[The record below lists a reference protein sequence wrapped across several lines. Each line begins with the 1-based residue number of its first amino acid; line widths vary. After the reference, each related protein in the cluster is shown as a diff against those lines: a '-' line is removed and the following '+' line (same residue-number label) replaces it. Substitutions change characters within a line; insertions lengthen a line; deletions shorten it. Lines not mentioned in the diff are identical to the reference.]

1 MKKKMRVNH
10 FNRSLSLLLMLVFM
24 LCTNRAWA
32 DDVTIDS
39 NEQSVLMPVNGTNY
53 VTISE
58 GITSFKVYDDGGAD
72 SYYSDNC
79 KGTLVLTAPEGYKL
93 QLTGSITTETG
104 WDKLTV
110 YDSDGTTKLLD
121 GVSSESD
128 PNYSYAYLATDI
140 STITST
146 GRSMTL
152 YFDSDSG
159 MNADGLDL
167 TVTVIPDES
176 GSGEVTVNTYTSSFD
191 EFDNDAIQVV
201 TTEGNDWT
209 LTSAPS
215 GYKAYGTLMSG
226 TTKCVGFEVSSG
238 TGTYTLSP
246 AFPITGELS
255 KITILVM
262 SAENIVLNEAD
273 GTFVYDSTEGDFDK
287 YVLTLTP
294 GSGITLNNITFTSD
308 NKWLFVQ
315 SITVETT
322 TTGGG
327 GESSKIQGEDKLIPV
342 SGSDTYDIPEGVDWF
357 KVYDNGGA
365 EGEYSSGC
373 DGSLVLTAPEGCT
386 LQLTGTVLTESY
398 ELDRLSVYD
407 GNNTEG
413 TLLLQ
418 VYSTTQDT
426 SVDIGTITSTGRSLT
441 LNFES
446 DQSVVNAGLDL
457 TVTVISDGGGDT
469 PILDPE
475 YTINVTQ
482 YQGGYVNVADNL
494 EKAKAGDEITLWP
507 SVSSGN
513 ILSNLSVVD
522 ENGDPVSVNGG
533 KWYNTTATFIM
544 PASNVYITPQYT
556 PASEVADN
564 LYVNMEEYG
573 STSALIP
580 SGVKSFKIYDDGGA
594 EGNYS
599 YGFSSLTI
607 FAPSGKTI
615 QLTGNIATYY
625 GDRLIVY
632 EGNTD
637 TELADKR
644 SETSGTLTDIGSV
657 ISTGRSIRL
666 LFNTYTDKQY
676 PGLDL
681 TVKVIDLSLADNGTD
696 NASDITEQS
705 GTENINVAL
714 NGRTFYKDGLWN
726 TICLPFDVTIAN
738 SPLAGATAKTL
749 TNASM
754 ENTHVTLVFGEAVE
768 TLHAGV
774 PYLIKWENNGSADI
788 VNPVFTG
795 VNITATTPQ
804 TITFADGCVKFIG
817 YYDAFNITAANDDI
831 YYMTGN
837 NELKPTAKD
846 RTLKAFRTYFQFKE
860 NNGGSSSDAKT
871 FSFSYYFDDYATGI
885 SSVGDAGS
893 DSRALDNNSWYT
905 LDGRKLSGKP
915 VQRGIYVNSGKKVV
929 IK

>member
-39 NEQSVLMPVNGTNY
+39 NEQSVLMPVNGQDNA
-53 VTISE
+53 TIAE
-58 GITSFKVYDDGGAD
+58 GITSFKVYDNGGAD
-72 SYYSDNC
+72 SYYADNC

-121 GVSSESD
+121 GFSSDSD
-128 PNYSYAYLATDI
+128 PNKPYAYLATDI

-176 GSGEVTVNTYTSSFD
+176 GSG
-191 EFDNDAIQVV
+191 
-201 TTEGNDWT
+201 
-209 LTSAPS
+209 
-215 GYKAYGTLMSG
+215 
-226 TTKCVGFEVSSG
+226 
-238 TGTYTLSP
+238 
-246 AFPITGELS
+246 
-255 KITILVM
+255 
-262 SAENIVLNEAD
+262 
-273 GTFVYDSTEGDFDK
+273 
-287 YVLTLTP
+287 
-294 GSGITLNNITFTSD
+294 
-308 NKWLFVQ
+308 
-315 SITVETT
+315 
-322 TTGGG
+322 

-342 SGSDTYDIPEGVDWF
+342 SGSDTYIIPDNVGWF
-357 KVYDNGGA
+357 KVYDDGGA
-365 EGEYSSGC
+365 EGKYSSGC
-373 DGSLVLTAPEGCT
+373 DGSLVLTAPEGCK

-407 GNNTEG
+407 GDNTEG

-418 VYSTTQDT
+418 VYSKTQDI

-522 ENGDPVSVNGG
+522 ENGAPVSVNGG

-754 ENTHVTLVFGEAVE
+754 EKTHATLVFGDAVE

>member
-1 MKKKMRVNH
+1 M
-10 FNRSLSLLLMLVFM
+10 
-24 LCTNRAWA
+24 
-32 DDVTIDS
+32 
-39 NEQSVLMPVNGTNY
+39 
-53 VTISE
+53 
-58 GITSFKVYDDGGAD
+58 
-72 SYYSDNC
+72 
-79 KGTLVLTAPEGYKL
+79 
-93 QLTGSITTETG
+93 
-104 WDKLTV
+104 
-110 YDSDGTTKLLD
+110 
-121 GVSSESD
+121 
-128 PNYSYAYLATDI
+128 
-140 STITST
+140 
-146 GRSMTL
+146 
-152 YFDSDSG
+152 
-159 MNADGLDL
+159 
-167 TVTVIPDES
+167 
-176 GSGEVTVNTYTSSFD
+176 
-191 EFDNDAIQVV
+191 
-201 TTEGNDWT
+201 
-209 LTSAPS
+209 
-215 GYKAYGTLMSG
+215 
-226 TTKCVGFEVSSG
+226 
-238 TGTYTLSP
+238 
-246 AFPITGELS
+246 
-255 KITILVM
+255 
-262 SAENIVLNEAD
+262 
-273 GTFVYDSTEGDFDK
+273 
-287 YVLTLTP
+287 
-294 GSGITLNNITFTSD
+294 
-308 NKWLFVQ
+308 
-315 SITVETT
+315 
-322 TTGGG
+322 
-327 GESSKIQGEDKLIPV
+327 
-342 SGSDTYDIPEGVDWF
+342 
-357 KVYDNGGA
+357 
-365 EGEYSSGC
+365 
-373 DGSLVLTAPEGCT
+373 
-386 LQLTGTVLTESY
+386 
-398 ELDRLSVYD
+398 
-407 GNNTEG
+407 
-413 TLLLQ
+413 
-418 VYSTTQDT
+418 
-426 SVDIGTITSTGRSLT
+426 
-441 LNFES
+441 
-446 DQSVVNAGLDL
+446 
-457 TVTVISDGGGDT
+457 TVISDGGGDT

-482 YQGGYVNVADNL
+482 YQGGYVNVVDNL

-513 ILSNLSVVD
+513 ILSYLSVVD

-676 PGLDL
+676 PGLNL

-749 TNASM
+749 THASM
-754 ENTHVTLVFGEAVE
+754 EKTHATLVFGDAVE
-768 TLHAGV
+768 TLQAGV

-837 NELKPTAKD
+837 NELKHTAKD
-846 RTLKAFRTYFQFKE
+846 RTMKAFRTYFQFKE
-860 NNGGSSSDAKT
+860 NNGGSSSEAKT

-915 VQRGIYVNSGKKVV
+915 VQRGIYVNNGKKVV

>member
-1 MKKKMRVNH
+1 MKKKMRVNYFKH
-10 FNRSLSLLLMLVFM
+10 SLSLLLMLVFM
-24 LCTNRAWA
+24 LCTNKAWA

-39 NEQSVLMPVNGTNY
+39 NEQSVLMPVNGQDNA
-53 VTISE
+53 TIAE
-58 GITSFKVYDDGGAD
+58 GITSFKVYDNGGAD
-72 SYYSDNC
+72 SYYADNC

-93 QLTGSITTETG
+93 QLTGTITTETNF
-104 WDKLTV
+104 DKLTV

-121 GVSSESD
+121 GVSSDSD
-128 PNYSYAYLATDI
+128 PNNPYVYLTKDI

-152 YFDSDSG
+152 YFYSDSG
-159 MNADGLDL
+159 MNAAGLDL

-176 GSGEVTVNTYTSSFD
+176 G
-191 EFDNDAIQVV
+191 
-201 TTEGNDWT
+201 
-209 LTSAPS
+209 
-215 GYKAYGTLMSG
+215 
-226 TTKCVGFEVSSG
+226 
-238 TGTYTLSP
+238 
-246 AFPITGELS
+246 
-255 KITILVM
+255 
-262 SAENIVLNEAD
+262 
-273 GTFVYDSTEGDFDK
+273 
-287 YVLTLTP
+287 
-294 GSGITLNNITFTSD
+294 
-308 NKWLFVQ
+308 
-315 SITVETT
+315 
-322 TTGGG
+322 
-327 GESSKIQGEDKLIPV
+327 GESKVQGEDKLIPV
-342 SGSDTYDIPEGVDWF
+342 SGSETYDIPEGVDWF

-386 LQLTGTVLTESY
+386 LQLTGSITTETNYDKLTVYDSDGTTKLLDGVSSDSDPNNPYVYLTKDISTITSTGRSMTLYFYSDSGMNAAGLDLTVTVIPDESGGESKVQGEDKLIPVSGSETYDIPEGVDWFKVYDNGGAEGEYSSGCNGSLVLTAPEGCTLQLTGNVLTEVY
-398 ELDRLSVYD
+398 EMDRLSVYD
-407 GNNTEG
+407 GDNTEA

-418 VYSTTQDT
+418 VYSNTQDT

-482 YQGGYVNVADNL
+482 YQGGYVSVADNL

-507 SVSSGN
+507 SAYSGN

-522 ENGDPVSVNGG
+522 ENGAPVSVNGG

-556 PASEVADN
+556 PVSAVTDD
-564 LYVNMEEYG
+564 LYVNMENY
-573 STSALIP
+573 TSVLIP

-594 EGNYS
+594 DGNYS
-599 YGFSSLTI
+599 
-607 FAPSGKTI
+607 SGVCNMFIYASTGKAM
-615 QLTGNIATYY
+615 QLTGTITASSGDWLTVFERPSSTY
-625 GDRLIVY
+625 D
-632 EGNTD
+632 EQQ
-637 TELADKR
+637 LANKR
-644 SETSGTLTDIGSV
+644 SETEGALTDIGSI
-657 ISTGRSIRL
+657 ISTVGNMMHIR
-666 LFNTYTDKQY
+666 FQPWTDKAY

-681 TVKVIDLSLADNGTD
+681 TVKVIDLSLADNGTG
-696 NASDITEQS
+696 NATTITEQS

-754 ENTHVTLVFGEAVE
+754 EKTHATLVFGDAVE
-768 TLHAGV
+768 TLQAGV

-837 NELKPTAKD
+837 NELKHTAKD

-893 DSRALDNNSWYT
+893 DSRALDNNPWYT

>member
-1 MKKKMRVNH
+1 MRVNH
-10 FNRSLSLLLMLVFM
+10 FYRSLSLLLMLVFM

-58 GITSFKVYDDGGAD
+58 GITSFKVYDNGGAD

-121 GVSSESD
+121 GVSSDSD
-128 PNYSYAYLATDI
+128 PNTPYVYLTKDI

-152 YFDSDSG
+152 YFDSDGG

-176 GSGEVTVNTYTSSFD
+176 GGE
-191 EFDNDAIQVV
+191 
-201 TTEGNDWT
+201 
-209 LTSAPS
+209 
-215 GYKAYGTLMSG
+215 
-226 TTKCVGFEVSSG
+226 
-238 TGTYTLSP
+238 
-246 AFPITGELS
+246 
-255 KITILVM
+255 
-262 SAENIVLNEAD
+262 
-273 GTFVYDSTEGDFDK
+273 
-287 YVLTLTP
+287 
-294 GSGITLNNITFTSD
+294 
-308 NKWLFVQ
+308 
-315 SITVETT
+315 
-322 TTGGG
+322 
-327 GESSKIQGEDKLIPV
+327 KIQGEDKLIPV
-342 SGSDTYDIPEGVDWF
+342 SGSDTYIIPDNVGWFKVYDDGGAEGEYSSGCDGRLVLTAPEGCTLQLTGSITTETGWDKLTVYDSDDTILLDGFSSESDSNTNEYLATDIGTITSTGRSMTLYFYSDGGINAAGLDLTVTVIPDESGGESKVQGEDKLIPATDSETYDIPEGVDWF

-365 EGEYSSGC
+365 EGEYSIGC

-386 LQLTGTVLTESY
+386 LQLTGSITTETGWDKLT
-398 ELDRLSVYD
+398 VYD
-407 GNNTEG
+407 SDGTTKLLDGFSSESDPNTNEYLA
-413 TLLLQ
+413 T
-418 VYSTTQDT
+418 
-426 SVDIGTITSTGRSLT
+426 DIGTITSTGRSMKLY
-441 LNFES
+441 FYS
-446 DQSVVNAGLDL
+446 DGSNNAAGLDL

-482 YQGGYVNVADNL
+482 YQGGYVSVADNL
-494 EKAKAGDEITLWP
+494 EKAKAGDEINLFA
-507 SVSSGN
+507 SAYSGN

-522 ENGDPVSVNGG
+522 ENGAPVSVNGG
-533 KWYNTTATFIM
+533 KWYNTSATFIM

-556 PASEVADN
+556 PASDVADN

-573 STSALIP
+573 STSILIP

-599 YGFSSLTI
+599 YGVSNMYIYASN
-607 FAPSGKTI
+607 GKAI
-615 QLTGNIATYY
+615 QLTGTITANSYDWLTVFERPSTTP
-625 GDRLIVY
+625 D
-632 EGNTD
+632 EQQ
-637 TELADKR
+637 LAIKK
-644 SETSGTLTDIGSV
+644 SETNGAQTDIGSI
-657 ISTGRSIRL
+657 ISTVGYMMHLR
-666 LFNTYTDKQY
+666 FQPWTDKVY

-681 TVKVIDLSLADNGTD
+681 TAKVIDLSLADNGTD
-696 NASDITEQS
+696 NVSAITEQS
-705 GTENINVAL
+705 VTSNLNVAL

-754 ENTHVTLVFGEAVE
+754 EKTHATLVFGDAVE
-768 TLHAGV
+768 TLQAGV

-837 NELKPTAKD
+837 NELKHTAKD
-846 RTLKAFRTYFQFKE
+846 RTLKAFRTFFQFKE

-885 SSVGDAGS
+885 SSLGDAGS

>member
-39 NEQSVLMPVNGTNY
+39 NEQSVLMPVNGQDNA
-53 VTISE
+53 TIAE
-58 GITSFKVYDDGGAD
+58 GITSFKVYDNGGAD

-79 KGTLVLTAPEGYKL
+79 KGTLVLTAPEGCKL
-93 QLTGSITTETG
+93 QLTGTITTETNY
-104 WDKLTV
+104 DKLTV

-121 GVSSESD
+121 GVSSDSD
-128 PNYSYAYLATDI
+128 SNNPPTYLAKDI

-176 GSGEVTVNTYTSSFD
+176 GSG
-191 EFDNDAIQVV
+191 
-201 TTEGNDWT
+201 
-209 LTSAPS
+209 
-215 GYKAYGTLMSG
+215 
-226 TTKCVGFEVSSG
+226 
-238 TGTYTLSP
+238 
-246 AFPITGELS
+246 
-255 KITILVM
+255 
-262 SAENIVLNEAD
+262 
-273 GTFVYDSTEGDFDK
+273 
-287 YVLTLTP
+287 
-294 GSGITLNNITFTSD
+294 
-308 NKWLFVQ
+308 
-315 SITVETT
+315 
-322 TTGGG
+322 

-342 SGSDTYDIPEGVDWF
+342 SGSETYDIPEGVDWF

-365 EGEYSSGC
+365 EGEYSIGC

-446 DQSVVNAGLDL
+446 DQSVVKAGLDL

-494 EKAKAGDEITLWP
+494 EKAKAGDEINLWP

-599 YGFSSLTI
+599 SGFSSLTI

-804 TITFADGCVKFIG
+804 TRTFADGCVKFIG

>member
-10 FNRSLSLLLMLVFM
+10 FNRSLSLLFMLVFM
-24 LCTNRAWA
+24 LCTNGVWA

-39 NEQSVLMPVNGTNY
+39 NEQSVLMPVNGQDNA
-53 VTISE
+53 TIAE
-58 GITSFKVYDDGGAD
+58 GITSFKVYDDGSVG

-93 QLTGSITTETG
+93 QLTGTITTETNY
-104 WDKLTV
+104 DKLTV

-121 GVSSESD
+121 GFSSESS
-128 PNYSYAYLATDI
+128 YSAIDI

-152 YFDSDSG
+152 YFDSDGS

-209 LTSAPS
+209 LTSAPIE
-215 GYKAYGTLMSG
+215 YRANGTLMNG

-273 GTFVYDSTEGDFDK
+273 GTFVSDSMEGDFDK

-342 SGSDTYDIPEGVDWF
+342 SGSDTYIIPDNVGWF

-365 EGEYSSGC
+365 EGAYSNGC
-373 DGSLVLTAPEGCT
+373 DGSLVLTAPEGCK

-407 GNNTEG
+407 GDNTEG
-413 TLLLQ
+413 FPIIQ
-418 VYSTTQDT
+418 IYSPSQDEV
-426 SVDIGTITSTGRSLT
+426 VDLSTITSTGRSLT
-441 LNFES
+441 PNFES

-482 YQGGYVNVADNL
+482 YQGGYVNVVDNL

-513 ILSNLSVVD
+513 ILSYLSVVD

-676 PGLDL
+676 PGLNL

-749 TNASM
+749 THASM
-754 ENTHVTLVFGEAVE
+754 EKTHATLVFGDAVE
-768 TLHAGV
+768 TLQAGV

-837 NELKPTAKD
+837 NELKHTAKD
-846 RTLKAFRTYFQFKE
+846 RTMKAFRTYFQFKE
-860 NNGGSSSDAKT
+860 NNGGSSSEAKT

-915 VQRGIYVNSGKKVV
+915 VQRGIYVNNGKKVV